1 MVKCQLSK
9 ERLPAMKIN
18 NVPIDL
24 LLKNMLAA
32 TGTVL
37 QIFFL
42 TIFFS
47 IPLGFLVAL
56 ARRSRFK
63 IISLPTRIYQLV
75 FRGTPLMLQLF
86 FFMYG
91 PYYIFDAG
99 FGRFTACI
107 IAFVVNYAAYFGE
120 IFRGGIAAIPKG
132 QYEAAKVLGYSR
144 IQTFLRIIL
153 PQVVKNVIP
162 ATGNEFMTLVKD
174 TALAQV
180 ISVKEIFDVASK
192 AGSKYFSA
200 VPVIVAAIFYL
211 VMNTVVEFAFKF
223 IEKKFDYYKV

>member
-1 MVKCQLSK
+1 
-9 ERLPAMKIN
+9 MKID

-32 TGTVL
+32 TGTVFR
-37 QIFFL
+37 IFFL
-42 TIFFS
+42 TILFS
-47 IPLGFLVAL
+47 VPLGFLVAL

-63 IISLPTRIYQLV
+63 IISIPTRIYQLI

-86 FFMYG
+86 FFMYA
-91 PYYIFDAG
+91 PFYIFGNG
-99 FGRFTACI
+99 FERFTACI
-107 IAFVVNYAAYFGE
+107 IAFVINYAAYFGE

-132 QYEAAKVLGYSR
+132 QYEAAKILGYNR
-144 IQTFLRIIL
+144 FQTFMRIIL

-192 AGSKYFSA
+192 AGSKYFSV
-200 VPVIVAAIFYL
+200 VPIIVAALFYL
-211 VMNTVVEFAFKF
+211 IMNTVVEFAFKL
-223 IEKKFDYYKV
+223 IEKKFDYYRV

>member
-1 MVKCQLSK
+1 
-9 ERLPAMKIN
+9 MKIDN
-18 NVPIDL
+18 IPIDL
-24 LLKNMLAA
+24 ILKNMFAA

-37 QIFFL
+37 KIFFL
-42 TIFFS
+42 TILFS

-56 ARRSRFK
+56 ARRSRFM
-63 IISLPTRIYQLV
+63 IISLPTRIYQLL

-91 PYYIFDAG
+91 PFYIFGVG
-99 FGRFTACI
+99 FKRFTACI
-107 IAFVVNYAAYFGE
+107 IAFVINYAAYFGE

-132 QYEAAKVLGYSR
+132 QYEAAKVLGYNR
-144 IQTFLRIIL
+144 FQTFMRIIL

-180 ISVKEIFDVASK
+180 ISVSEIFDVASK

-200 VPVIVAAIFYL
+200 IPVIIAALFYL
-211 VMNTVVEFAFKF
+211 VMNTAVEFAFKL
-223 IEKKFDYYKV
+223 IEKKFDYYKI

>member
-1 MVKCQLSK
+1 
-9 ERLPAMKIN
+9 MKID

-24 LLKNMLAA
+24 LLNNMLSA

-37 QIFFL
+37 KIFFL
-42 TIFFS
+42 TIIFS

-56 ARRSRFK
+56 ARGSRFK
-63 IISLPTRIYQLV
+63 FISVPTRIYQLI

-91 PYYIFDAG
+91 PYYIFDTG
-99 FGRFTACI
+99 FGRFNACI

-132 QYEAAKVLGYSR
+132 QYEAAKVLGYSKY
-144 IQTFLRIIL
+144 QTFMRIIL
-153 PQVVKNVIP
+153 PQVVKHVMP

-174 TALAQV
+174 TSLAQV
-180 ISVKEIFDVASK
+180 ISVSELYDVASN
-192 AGSKYFSA
+192 AGTRYFSTI
-200 VPVIVAAIFYL
+200 PLIVAGVFYL
-211 VMNTVVEFAFKF
+211 VMNTVVEMTFKL
-223 IEKKFDYYKV
+223 IEKKLNYYRT

>member
-1 MVKCQLSK
+1 
-9 ERLPAMKIN
+9 MKID

-24 LLKNMLAA
+24 LINNMLSA

-37 QIFFL
+37 KIFSL
-42 TIFFS
+42 TILFS
-47 IPLGFLVAL
+47 VPLGFLVAL
-56 ARRSRFK
+56 ASRSRWGLVRF
-63 IISLPTRIYQLV
+63 PTRIYQLV

-91 PYYIFDAG
+91 PYYIFGTG

-132 QYEAAKVLGYSR
+132 QYEAAKVLGYSKF
-144 IQTFLRIIL
+144 QTFTRIIL
-153 PQVVKNVIP
+153 PQVVKHVMP

-180 ISVKEIFDVASK
+180 ISVSEIFDVASK
-192 AGSKYFSA
+192 AGSKYFSTI
-200 VPVIVAAIFYL
+200 PVIVAAIFYL
-211 VMNTVVEFAFKF
+211 VMNTVVEFVFKM
-223 IEKKFDYYKV
+223 IEKKLDYYKV

>member
-1 MVKCQLSK
+1 
-9 ERLPAMKIN
+9 MKID

-24 LLKNMLAA
+24 LLNNMLSA

-37 QIFFL
+37 KIFFL
-42 TIFFS
+42 TIIFS

-56 ARRSRFK
+56 ARGSRFK
-63 IISLPTRIYQLV
+63 FISVPTRIYQLI

-91 PYYIFDAG
+91 PYYIFDTG
-99 FGRFTACI
+99 FGRFNACI

-132 QYEAAKVLGYSR
+132 QYEAAKVLGYSKY
-144 IQTFLRIIL
+144 QTFMRIIL
-153 PQVVKNVIP
+153 PQVVKHVMP

-174 TALAQV
+174 TSLAQV
-180 ISVKEIFDVASK
+180 ISVSELYDVASN
-192 AGSKYFSA
+192 AGTRYFSTI
-200 VPVIVAAIFYL
+200 PLIVAGVFYL
-211 VMNTVVEFAFKF
+211 VMNTVVEMTFKL
-223 IEKKFDYYKV
+223 IEKKLNYYST